1 MPHKKLLNVCDK
13 SGHFDLTIK
22 NSNVMSVMILR
33 DVSMGSVLK
42 TLQSPSIR
50 TERRHTIDMGT
61 AMGLPFHNPNHLYEY
76 DRLSEAVRLFVQRCI
91 FFNNEAHRL
100 RYGGEVCEP
109 VTKEQ
114 LDALYGMGKVVN
126 YAQLF
131 KTLQCIDYNAA
142 IEDYIHIEYYELRDT
157 FTEWKAT
164 MKRLTD
170 AVAYAI
176 AWEQTDAE
184 GCKWG

>member
-1 MPHKKLLNVCDK
+1 
-13 SGHFDLTIK
+13 
-22 NSNVMSVMILR
+22 MSVMILQ
-33 DVSMGSVLK
+33 DVSMGCVLK
-42 TLQSPSIR
+42 TLESPSIR
-50 TERRHTIDMGT
+50 TGGRHTIDMGT

-114 LDALYGMGKVVN
+114 LDALYNMGKVVSR
-126 YAQLF
+126 AQLF
-131 KTLQCIDYNAA
+131 KTLVCIDYNAD
-142 IEDYIHIEYYELRDT
+142 IEDYIHIEDYELRDT
-157 FTEWKAT
+157 FKSWKAT
-164 MKRLTD
+164 MERLIN